1 MSISDTPG
9 VVIGAFSVRWLT
21 EGPCALQVAPSAE
34 VATAKN
40 LASCREFLV
49 EDTYPAPPRPA
60 LSCISSAS
68 SMASVASAIPATSLH
83 GKQEPSRASPPERSL
98 ALGAQHTEQHT
109 EGPASRALGDLPTGS
124 MPISSFGQHAHN
136 QHGPN
141 SKGDASKAPE
151 AGSASSP
158 GGSAAAQQAL
168 AAVKA
173 LPTAGQPGQQHGITQ
188 TNSFKNETG
197 KGAMTVRTL
206 MYFKG
211 CPRALGC
218 TVLLKGAPRN
228 VLAPVKKVMEVSA
241 LSHRAVQPFSARL
254 HIAIMRDGFQYC
266 CEHCDMEDLWLKAL
280 QWLKA

>member
-1 MSISDTPG
+1 MSISDTPDA
-9 VVIGAFSVRWLT
+9 VVGASAVRQPT
-21 EGPCALQVAPSAE
+21 EGPCVLQVAPSAD

-68 SMASVASAIPATSLH
+68 SMASVASAIPSTSHH
-83 GKQEPSRASPPERSL
+83 GKQEPPGASPPERSL
-98 ALGAQHTEQHT
+98 ASSAQHTDQHT
-109 EGPASRALGDLPTGS
+109 EGPATRTLGDPPAGS
-124 MPISSFGQHAHN
+124 MPISSLGQHAHN
-136 QHGPN
+136 QHSPN
-141 SKGDASKAPE
+141 SKADASKAPE

-173 LPTAGQPGQQHGITQ
+173 LPTAGQPGQQHSITQ

-228 VLAPVKKVMEVSA
+228 VLAPVKKVMEVGA
-241 LSHRAVQPFSARL
+241 LSYCAVQPFSAGL
-254 HIAIMRDGFQYC
+254 QFANMRDAFEYC
-266 CEHCDMEDLWLKAL
+266 GKHCDVENLWLKA
-280 QWLKA
+280 